1 MTVTLLVSQVKD
13 LVVSSVSDG
22 KLDTSEILKIAI
34 AVQGLAS
41 SVVGLSSDEKKGL
54 VVKVVEK
61 ALKVHIPFAV
71 LDEAGVKVALQL
83 LPTVL
88 DIAVKAVASVEPV
101 KSCFASC
108 FSAAKTGALAPCF
121 VSDAK
126 KAEPVEPVEVG
137 LQLLQPV
144 SGTVTPDAPPSPP
157 VETVVEHVV
166 IEAPVDPLPPVE
178 ETPVEETL
186 VEETP
191 VKTIDSD
198 L

>member
-1 MTVTLLVSQVKD
+1 MTIALLVSQVKD

-34 AVQGLAS
+34 AVNALAS
-41 SVVGLSSDEKKGL
+41 SVVGLSSDEKKVL

-61 ALKVHIPFAV
+61 AVKVHIPSAV
-71 LDEAGVKVALQL
+71 LDETGVKVALQL

-88 DIAVKAVASVEPV
+88 DIAVNAIASVEPV
-101 KSCFASC
+101 KTCFASC
-108 FSAAKTGALAPCF
+108 FSVAKTGALAPCF
-121 VSDAK
+121 VSHAK

-157 VETVVEHVV
+157 VETVAEVVVEV
-166 IEAPVDPLPPVE
+166 VDPLPPVE
-178 ETPVEETL
+178 EVPVEETP

>member
-1 MTVTLLVSQVKD
+1 MSDMTVTLLVSQVKD
-13 LVVSSVSDG
+13 LVVSSVADG
-22 KLDTSEILKIAI
+22 KLDTNEILKIAI

-88 DIAVKAVASVEPV
+88 DIAVNAVASVEPV
-101 KSCFASC
+101 KGCFASC
-108 FSAAKTGALAPCF
+108 FSVAKTGALAPCF

-126 KAEPVEPVEVG
+126 KAEPVEVG

-157 VETVVEHVV
+157 VETVVEVV
-166 IEAPVDPLPPVE
+166 VEVVDPLP
-178 ETPVEETL
+178 PVEETL

-191 VKTIDSD
+191 VKEDSD